1 MSARNKLLLTQSL
14 LSSWLYQYKA
24 HDPEDAHE
32 DFLKVLR
39 REPTPQNRAMRDGIQ
54 FENMVTA
61 YCEGAAPDDGH
72 EWAQAVKETGRLL
85 RGAQFQVSAYADR
98 RVDGVPFLLYG
109 RLDALRAGIIFD
121 TKFSKTYTAGKYADS
136 PQHPMYFA
144 CVPEASRFV
153 YVISDGKAVYTE
165 EYRREETLPPDETIR
180 AFMRYLEQ
188 TGLAG
193 TYIEKWKTN

>member
-1 MSARNKLLLTQSL
+1 
-14 LSSWLYQYKA
+14 
-24 HDPEDAHE
+24 
-32 DFLKVLR
+32 
-39 REPTPQNRAMRDGIQ
+39 
-54 FENMVTA
+54 
-61 YCEGAAPDDGH
+61 
-72 EWAQAVKETGRLL
+72 
-85 RGAQFQVSAYADR
+85 
-98 RVDGVPFLLYG
+98 
-109 RLDALRAGIIFD
+109 
-121 TKFSKTYTAGKYADS
+121 
-136 PQHPMYFA
+136 MYFA